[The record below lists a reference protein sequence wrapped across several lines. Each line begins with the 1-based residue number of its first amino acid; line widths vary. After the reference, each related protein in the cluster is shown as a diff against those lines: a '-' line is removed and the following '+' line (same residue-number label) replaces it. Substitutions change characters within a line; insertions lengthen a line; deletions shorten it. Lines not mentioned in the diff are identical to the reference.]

1 MGADQGVRHAPPD
14 LTDDIQSLMDSL
26 DEHTVY
32 QIQKGRVL
40 HNDDKVVPDVIAV
53 GLHRL
58 MEGMNT
64 PLKEYNTAFHRL
76 QKHRS
81 MKPVSSSDIPTS
93 ASTPTCST
101 PVPNLTMT
109 LPLATSVTSPSFDH
123 LSHDDSN
130 TMTPSL
136 HTVMESLDDEE
147 IPEEGNNEEETL
159 RLNEVFQIIDN
170 MENGQIDES
179 LPRTSAE
186 DVAFD
191 MDEVIVDEDYYDTD
205 GTTSTSD
212 SDSDSDVL
220 EDIWAVVA

>member
-1 MGADQGVRHAPPD
+1 
-14 LTDDIQSLMDSL
+14 
-26 DEHTVY
+26 
-32 QIQKGRVL
+32 
-40 HNDDKVVPDVIAV
+40 
-53 GLHRL
+53 
-58 MEGMNT
+58 
-64 PLKEYNTAFHRL
+64 
-76 QKHRS
+76 
-81 MKPVSSSDIPTS
+81 
-93 ASTPTCST
+93 
-101 PVPNLTMT
+101 
-109 LPLATSVTSPSFDH
+109 
-123 LSHDDSN
+123 
-130 TMTPSL
+130 
-136 HTVMESLDDEE
+136 MESLDDEE